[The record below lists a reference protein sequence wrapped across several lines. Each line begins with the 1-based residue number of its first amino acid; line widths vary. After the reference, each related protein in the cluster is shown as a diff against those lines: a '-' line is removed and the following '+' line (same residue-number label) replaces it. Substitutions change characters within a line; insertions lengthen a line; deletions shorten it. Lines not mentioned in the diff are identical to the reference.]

1 MLRELFHRLR
11 AQLRRGKI
19 EREMDAEMRFHLEM
33 ETAENVR
40 RGMVEEEARRAALRD
55 FGGVERVKETYRDV
69 SRFRRLEEFWQ
80 DARYG
85 ARMLLKRPG
94 FTFVAAL
101 ALAVGIGAN
110 TAIFSVVNAL
120 LLKPLPYYD
129 PQRLVWVGETWPNRN
144 TEFVLSPD
152 YIEWRAQSNAFEHL
166 VAFGPGA
173 VNLTGR
179 GEPERLECVYSTAS
193 LFPAL
198 GVTPVVGRAFTPE
211 EDRPGGAPVALLSHG
226 LWQRR
231 FGGDPN
237 VVGQSLTLEGQS
249 RLVIGVM
256 PAEFQFS
263 REAELWLPIRLNA
276 ERELRR
282 ERMSVVNVVGR
293 LKTDSSIERA
303 REELNLI
310 ARRIEQAN
318 PKQFPGAQ
326 VRVTPLGER
335 LVGDLRRPLQALFG
349 AVAFVLLIACAN
361 VANLLLARSA
371 ARQKEMAIRA
381 AMGAGR
387 WRLIRQTL
395 TESLL
400 LSALGGVAGFL
411 LAVWGVKV
419 LVALSPDNLA
429 RVKESGPFSF
439 VDGAVFGFTL
449 VVSLLT
455 GVVAGLIPAL
465 QTSQVNLSDALKEG
479 AGNAAASLRRG
490 ARRAMPALVVGE
502 LALTLALSIGA
513 GLLIKSFLRLRAVE
527 LGYDPENVLTMMV
540 HLNSSKYPPGA
551 PQQKAY
557 YQELLARVKAL
568 PGVEWVAISTGLPFT
583 GISGRGPLTIEG
595 RAPVP
600 DSQKPL
606 MEMNEISHDYFRA
619 MGMRLRAGRAFTER
633 DDETAPPVAIIN
645 ETLARRYFPGE
656 DPLGKRILAGYP
668 TPARAWT
675 IVGVAPDLRRYGL
688 EEEVGPEFYR
698 PYLQETGILGFVPVK
713 LEVRAVGD
721 SLNLAAAVRR
731 QALAIDPDQPVFSMR
746 TMERRLAES
755 IAPRRFQMMLFGV
768 FAAVAL
774 AMATVGIY
782 GVISHSVGRRAHEI
796 GIRMALGA
804 KPRDVLRM
812 VVAQGMRLA
821 LIGLA
826 IGLTGALAL
835 TRVMS
840 SLLFSVS
847 PTDPAT
853 FAIVSLLLAGVAF
866 LAIYFPARRATKVD
880 PVVALRHE

>member
-1 MLRELFHRLR
+1 MFRKLFHRLR
-11 AQLRRGKI
+11 ASLRGRNV
-19 EREMDAEMRFHLEM
+19 EREMDRELQFHLEM
-33 ETAENVR
+33 ETAENMR
-40 RGMVEEEARRAALRD
+40 RGLSEGEARQAALRD
-55 FGGVERVKETYRDV
+55 FGGMEQVKETYRDV
-69 SRFRRLEEFWQ
+69 SRFRRLEELWQ
-80 DARYG
+80 DLRYG
-85 ARMLLKRPG
+85 ARALLKRPG

-101 ALAVGIGAN
+101 ALAVGVGAN
-110 TAIFSVVNAL
+110 TAIFSVVNAV

-129 PQRLVWVGETWPNRN
+129 PQRLVWVSETWPNRN

-152 YIEWRAQSNAFEHL
+152 YIEWRAQSSAFEHL
-166 VAFGPGA
+166 VAFGESA

-179 GEPERLECVYSTAS
+179 GEPERLACVYSTAN

-198 GVTPVVGRAFTPE
+198 GVAPVVGRPFTPE
-211 EDRPGGAPVALLSHG
+211 EDRPGAAAVALLSHR

-231 FGGDPN
+231 FGGDPKI
-237 VVGQSLTLEGQS
+237 VGQSLAIGGESYQ
-249 RLVIGVM
+249 VIGVM
-256 PAEFQFS
+256 PAGFQFS
-263 REAELWLPIRLNA
+263 REAELWLPLRLNT
-276 ERELRR
+276 EQELRR

-293 LKTDSSIERA
+293 LKAESSVERA

-318 PKQFPGAQ
+318 PNQFPGAQ
-326 VRVTPLGER
+326 ARVTPLGER
-335 LVGDLRRPLQALFG
+335 LAGDLRRPLQALFG

-361 VANLLLARSA
+361 VTNLLLARST
-371 ARQKEMAIRA
+371 ARRKEMAIRA

-400 LSALGGVAGFL
+400 LSALGGAAGLL
-411 LAVWGVKV
+411 LAALGVKA

-429 RVKESGPFSF
+429 RVRDSGIE
-439 VDGAVFGFTL
+439 GAVLIFTL
-449 VVSLLT
+449 AVSLLT
-455 GVVAGLIPAL
+455 GVVVGLIPAL
-465 QTSQVNLSDALKEG
+465 QASQVNLIDALKEDGG
-479 AGNAAASLRRG
+479 AGGNPAALRRG
-490 ARRAMPALVVGE
+490 ARRAMPALVIGE
-502 LALTLALSIGA
+502 LALTLALLAGA
-513 GLLIKSFLRLRAVE
+513 GLLIKSFLKLRAVE
-527 LGYDPENVLTMMV
+527 LGYDPENVLTMMIQ
-540 HLNSSKYPPGA
+540 LNSSKYPPGS

-568 PGVEWVAISTGLPFT
+568 PGAEGVAISTGLPFT
-583 GISGRGPLTIEG
+583 GISGRAALTIEG
-595 RAPVP
+595 RPPVH

-606 MEMNEISHDYFRA
+606 MEMNEISHGYFRA

-668 TPARAWT
+668 AQRAWT
-675 IVGVAPDLRRYGL
+675 IVGVASDVKRYSL
-688 EEEVGPEFYR
+688 EEEVRPEFYR
-698 PYLQETGILGFVPVK
+698 PYLQEAGILGLVPVK

-721 SLNLAAAVRR
+721 PLNLAAAVRQ
-731 QALAIDPDQPVFSMR
+731 QALAIDPEQPVFSMR

-755 IAPRRFQMMLFGV
+755 VAPRRFQMSLFGA

-774 AMATVGIY
+774 ALAAVGIY
-782 GVISHSVGRRAHEI
+782 GVIAHSVSLRTHEI

-821 LIGLA
+821 VVGLA
-826 IGLTGALAL
+826 IGLTGAFAL
-835 TRVMS
+835 TRVMA

-853 FAIVSLLLAGVAF
+853 FAVVSMLLAGVAF
-866 LAIYFPARRATKVD
+866 LATYLPARRATRVD
-880 PVVALRHE
+880 PMIALRHE

>member
-1 MLRELFHRLR
+1 MLRKLFYRLR
-11 AQLRRGKI
+11 ASLRRGKI

-33 ETAENVR
+33 ETVENVR
-40 RGMVEEEARRAALRD
+40 RGMSKEDARRAALRD
-55 FGGVERVKETYRDV
+55 FGGVERVKEAYRDV

-110 TAIFSVVNAL
+110 TAIFSVVNAV
-120 LLKPLPYYD
+120 LLKPLPYFD
-129 PQRLVWVGETWPNRN
+129 PQRLVWVSETWPNRN
-144 TEFVLSPD
+144 AEFVLSPD
-152 YIEWRAQSNAFEHL
+152 YLEWRAQSIAFEHL
-166 VAFGPGA
+166 IAFGPGA

-179 GEPERLECVYSTAS
+179 GEPERLECVYSTAN
-193 LFPAL
+193 LFLAL

-211 EDRPGGAPVALLSHG
+211 EDRPGGAPVALLSYG

-231 FGGDPN
+231 FGGDPK

-256 PAEFQFS
+256 PAGFQFS

-293 LKTDSSIERA
+293 LKTDYSIERA

-326 VRVTPLGER
+326 LRVTPLGER

-381 AMGAGR
+381 AIGAGR

-439 VDGAVFGFTL
+439 VTGAVFGFTL
-449 VVSLLT
+449 VVSLMT

-479 AGNAAASLRRG
+479 AGDAAASLRRG
-490 ARRAMPALVVGE
+490 SRRAMPALVVGE
-502 LALTLALSIGA
+502 LALTLALLIGA

-527 LGYDPENVLTMMV
+527 LGYNPENVLTMMIQ
-540 HLNSSKYPPGA
+540 LNSAKYPPGA
-551 PQQKAY
+551 PQQKAF
-557 YQELLARVKAL
+557 YQELLTRVRAL
-568 PGVEWVAISTGLPFT
+568 PGAEGAAISTGLPFT
-583 GISGRGPLTIEG
+583 GISGRARLPMEG
-595 RAPVP
+595 RAPMP
-600 DSQKPL
+600 DPQKPL
-606 MEMNEISHDYFRA
+606 MEMSEISHDYSRV
-619 MGMRLRAGRAFTER
+619 MGMRLRAGRGFTEH

-656 DPLGKRILAGYP
+656 DPLGKRILFGHP
-668 TPARAWT
+668 TQRAWT
-675 IVGVAPDLRRYGL
+675 IVGVAPDVKRYGL
-688 EEEVGPEFYR
+688 EEEVRPEFYR
-698 PYLQETGILGFVPVK
+698 PYLQEAGVLGFVPVK
-713 LEVRAVGD
+713 LEVRTTGNPLDCV
-721 SLNLAAAVRR
+721 AAVRK
-731 QALAIDPDQPVFSMR
+731 QALAVDPDQPVYSVM
-746 TMERRLAES
+746 TMEGRLTES
-755 IAPRRFQMMLFGV
+755 VAPRRFQMSLFGV

-774 AMATVGIY
+774 AMAAVGIY

-821 LIGLA
+821 LIGLT
-826 IGLTGALAL
+826 IGLTGAFAL
-835 TRVMS
+835 TRVMA

-847 PTDPAT
+847 ATDPAT
-853 FAIVSLLLAGVAF
+853 FASLSLLLAGVAF

-880 PVVALRHE
+880 PVIALRHE

>member
-1 MLRELFHRLR
+1 MLRKLFHRLR
-11 AQLRRGKI
+11 AGLRRRNV
-19 EREMDAEMRFHLEM
+19 EREMDRELQFHLEM
-33 ETAENVR
+33 ETAKNMR
-40 RGMVEEEARRAALRD
+40 RGMSEEEAQQAALRD
-55 FGGVERVKETYRDV
+55 FGGVEQVKERYRDI

-80 DARYG
+80 DLRYG

-94 FTFVAAL
+94 FTFVAGL

-110 TAIFSVVNAL
+110 TAIFSVVNAV

-129 PQRLVWVGETWPNRN
+129 PQRLVWISETWPNRN
-144 TEFVLSPD
+144 AEFVLSPD
-152 YIEWRAQSNAFEHL
+152 YIEWRAQSRAFEHL
-166 VAFGPGA
+166 VAFGESA

-179 GEPERLECVYSTAS
+179 GESERLACVYSTAN

-198 GVTPVVGRAFTPE
+198 GVAPVVGRAFTPE
-211 EDRPGGAPVALLSHG
+211 EDRPGAAAVALLSHR
-226 LWQRR
+226 LWLRR
-231 FGGDPN
+231 FGGDPKI
-237 VVGQSLTLEGQS
+237 VGQSLAIGGES
-249 RLVIGVM
+249 YLVIGVM
-256 PAEFQFS
+256 PAGFQFS
-263 REAELWLPIRLNA
+263 REAELWLPLRLNA
-276 ERELRR
+276 EQELRR

-293 LKTDSSIERA
+293 LKANSSIDRA
-303 REELNLI
+303 QEELNLI
-310 ARRIEQAN
+310 ARRIDQAN
-318 PKQFPGAQ
+318 PGQWPGAQ

-335 LVGDLRRPLQALFG
+335 LAGDLRRPLQALFG
-349 AVAFVLLIACAN
+349 AVALVLLIACAN

-387 WRLIRQTL
+387 WRLIRQTF

-400 LSALGGVAGFL
+400 LSALGGVAGLL
-411 LAVWGVKV
+411 LAVLGVRA

-429 RVKESGPFSF
+429 RFRESG
-439 VDGAVFGFTL
+439 VDGAVLGFTL

-455 GVVAGLIPAL
+455 GVVAGMVPAL
-465 QTSQVNLSDALKEG
+465 QISHVNLSDALKEG
-479 AGNAAASLRRG
+479 WGAGGNAAAPLRRG
-490 ARRAMPALVVGE
+490 MRRAMPALVIGE
-502 LALTLALSIGA
+502 LALTLALLAGA

-527 LGYDPENVLTMMV
+527 LGYDPENVLTMMIQ
-540 HLNSSKYPPGA
+540 LNSSKYPSGA

-568 PGVEWVAISTGLPFT
+568 PGVEGAAISTGLPFT
-583 GISGRGPLTIEG
+583 GISGRAPLTIEG
-595 RAPVP
+595 RPPVH

-619 MGMRLRAGRAFTER
+619 MGMRLRVGRAFTER
-633 DDETAPPVAIIN
+633 DDETAQPVAIIN

-656 DPLGKRILAGYP
+656 DPLGKRILFGP
-668 TPARAWT
+668 RAWT
-675 IVGVAPDLRRYGL
+675 IVGVAPDVRRYGL
-688 EEEVGPEFYR
+688 EEEVRPEFYR

-755 IAPRRFQMMLFGV
+755 IAPRRFQMTLFGV

-774 AMATVGIY
+774 ALAAVGIY
-782 GVISHSVGRRAHEI
+782 GVIAHSVSLRTHEI

-826 IGLTGALAL
+826 IGLTGAFAL
-835 TRVMS
+835 TRVMA

-853 FAIVSLLLAGVAF
+853 FASVSALLAMIAF
-866 LAIYFPARRATKVD
+866 LATYLPARRATKVD
-880 PVVALRHE
+880 PMIALRHE

>member
-1 MLRELFHRLR
+1 MLRKLFHRLR
-11 AQLRRGKI
+11 ASLRGRNV
-19 EREMDAEMRFHLEM
+19 ERDMDRELQFHLEM
-33 ETAENVR
+33 ETAENMR
-40 RGMVEEEARRAALRD
+40 RGMSEEEARRIALRS
-55 FGGVERVKETYRDV
+55 FGGVEQVKETYRDA
-69 SRFRRLEEFWQ
+69 SRLRRLEEFWQ
-80 DARYG
+80 DLRYG

-94 FTFVAAL
+94 FTFAAAL
-101 ALAVGIGAN
+101 ALAVGVGAD
-110 TAIFSVVNAL
+110 TAIFSVVNAV

-129 PQRLVWVGETWPNRN
+129 PQRLVWTSETWPNRN

-152 YIEWRAQSNAFEHL
+152 YIEWRTQSSAFEHL
-166 VAFGPGA
+166 VAFGESA

-179 GEPERLECVYSTAS
+179 GDPERLACVYSTAN

-198 GVTPVVGRAFTPE
+198 GVAPVVGRPFTPE
-211 EDRPGGAPVALLSHG
+211 EDRPGAAAVALLSHR

-231 FGGDPN
+231 FGGDPKI
-237 VVGQSLTLEGQS
+237 VGQSLAIGGES
-249 RLVIGVM
+249 YLVIGVM
-256 PAEFQFS
+256 PAGFQFS
-263 REAELWLPIRLNA
+263 REAELWLPLRLNA
-276 ERELRR
+276 EQELRR

-293 LKTDSSIERA
+293 LKANSSIDRA
-303 REELNLI
+303 QEELNLI
-310 ARRIEQAN
+310 ARRIDQAN
-318 PKQFPGAQ
+318 PGFNQWPGAQ

-335 LVGDLRRPLQALFG
+335 LAGDLRRPLQALFG

-387 WRLIRQTL
+387 RRLIRQTL

-400 LSALGGVAGFL
+400 LSALGGAAGLL
-411 LAVWGVKV
+411 LAVLGVKA
-419 LVALSPDNLA
+419 LVALSPNDLA
-429 RVKESGPFSF
+429 RVRESS

-449 VVSLLT
+449 AVSLLT

-465 QTSQVNLSDALKEG
+465 QSSQVNLSDALKEG
-479 AGNAAASLRRG
+479 GGNAAAPLRRG
-490 ARRAMPALVVGE
+490 MRRAMPALVIGE
-502 LALTLALSIGA
+502 LALTLTLLIGA

-527 LGYDPENVLTMMV
+527 LGYDPENVLTMMI
-540 HLNSSKYPPGA
+540 HLSSSKYPPGA

-568 PGVEWVAISTGLPFT
+568 PGAEGVAISTGLPFT
-583 GISGRGPLTIEG
+583 GMSGRAPLTIEG
-595 RAPVP
+595 RPPVP

-606 MEMNEISHDYFRA
+606 IEMNEISHDYFRA

-668 TPARAWT
+668 TPTRAWT
-675 IVGVAPDLRRYGL
+675 IVGVAPDVRRYGL
-688 EEEVGPEFYR
+688 EEEVRPEFYR

-713 LEVRAVGD
+713 MEVRAVGD

-731 QALAIDPDQPVFSMR
+731 QALAIDPDQPVFNMR

-774 AMATVGIY
+774 ALAAVGIY
-782 GVISHSVGRRAHEI
+782 GVIAHSVSLRTHEI

-821 LIGLA
+821 LVGLA
-826 IGLTGALAL
+826 IGLTGAFAL
-835 TRVMS
+835 TRVMA

-847 PTDPAT
+847 PADPAT
-853 FAIVSLLLAGVAF
+853 FASVSALLAGVAF
-866 LAIYFPARRATKVD
+866 LATYLPARRATRVD
-880 PVVALRHE
+880 PMTALRHE